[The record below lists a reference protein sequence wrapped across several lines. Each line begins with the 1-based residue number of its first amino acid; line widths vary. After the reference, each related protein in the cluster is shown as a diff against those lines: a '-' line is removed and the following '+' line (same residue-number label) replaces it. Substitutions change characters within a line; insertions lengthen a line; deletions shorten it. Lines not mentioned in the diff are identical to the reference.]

1 MGPAKLR
8 GARSERVVEA
18 KNLLLRQMAELDEWI
33 KSAHPKNRYRR
44 EVREA
49 QWQRLYQRYAHA
61 W

>member
-18 KNLLLRQMAELDEWI
+18 KNLLLKQMAELDEWI
-33 KSAHPKNRYRR
+33 KSAHPKNHYWR

-49 QWQRLYQRYAHA
+49 QCQRLYQRYAHA